1 MKGRIRLAAVV
12 VTAMGM
18 AGAASCGSGCGSG
31 SDGGDGEP
39 GLPPRTRDPIG
50 SSGGG
55 DGGGDS
61 GNQTVFPTDQD
72 SSTTVND
79 AECDRTKPFGTPA
92 LLLDAN
98 LKSAT
103 PRLSH
108 DELTIYFTS
117 DNATTAT
124 DLFRAT
130 RATRTA
136 AFGTAETMTAQSSAS
151 NDNDPAP
158 SADHLSLFFHTGR
171 GGNNDL
177 WVATRASTS
186 ADFGMP
192 SAVPVVN
199 DATAADA
206 HPYYRSGG
214 GGELYFT
221 SLRNASTTY
230 RIHVA
235 KKNVAGFLGPAVIQ
249 ELVGAWNDWQPM
261 VTEDGLTMLFASD
274 RPAPTA
280 GAGMHLWIT
289 NRASTNDAWGA
300 PQQLGELTS
309 ATAGV
314 VEFAGW
320 LSADRCRIYFSSNRD
335 STIHRTY
342 FASRPR

>member
-1 MKGRIRLAAVV
+1 MKGRIRLTAVV
-12 VTAMGM
+12 VAAIGM
-18 AGAASCGSGCGSG
+18 AGAAWCGSGCGTG
-31 SDGGDGEP
+31 ADGGDAKP

-50 SSGGG
+50 SSGGS
-55 DGGGDS
+55 DAGGDS
-61 GNQTVFPTDQD
+61 GSPTVFPTDQD

-79 AECDRTKPFGTPA
+79 DECDRTKPFGTPA
-92 LLLDAN
+92 LLLDPN

-117 DNATTAT
+117 DNATTST
-124 DLFRAT
+124 DLFRA
-130 RATRTA
+130 ARTSRSA
-136 AFGTAETMTAQSSAS
+136 AFGTVETMTALSSAS

-177 WVATRASTS
+177 WVATRAST
-186 ADFGMP
+186 AVDFAMP

-199 DATAADA
+199 DATAGDSHA
-206 HPYYRSGG
+206 YYRSGG

-221 SLRNASTTY
+221 SVRNASPTY

-235 KKNVAGFLGPAVIQ
+235 KKNVAGFVTPAVIP
-249 ELVGAWNDWQPM
+249 ELAGAWNDWQPM

-274 RPAPTA
+274 RPTA
-280 GAGMHLWIT
+280 GSGMHLWIA
-289 NRASTNDAWGA
+289 NRASANDAWGA
-300 PQQLGELTS
+300 PQQITELMSPTV
-309 ATAGV
+309 GV

-335 STIHRTY
+335 STVHRTY